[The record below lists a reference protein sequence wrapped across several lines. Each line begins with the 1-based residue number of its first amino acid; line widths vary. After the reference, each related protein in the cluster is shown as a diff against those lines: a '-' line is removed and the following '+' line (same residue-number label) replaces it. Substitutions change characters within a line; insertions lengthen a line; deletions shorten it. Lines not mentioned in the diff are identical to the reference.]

1 MLKGFLS
8 VMFLFFLAISV
19 CSILWVSNAEH
30 AQQNA
35 QQNTSGH
42 SPLTQRRNHVCRAI
56 YKCRKS
62 LGANEPKA
70 WNRKSGWN
78 FPWFIL
84 LLCHVNDRMAY
95 CNFFL
100 FEIVFHDILKSIVFE
115 MPCWARLRSVA
126 TLKVNNPSAYVMK
139 AGPRT
144 FQWHGGHISTI
155 TVITLSVLYISI
167 SCTCPSVPWS
177 MLRCAKAVRNQQAD
191 PGGAEK
197 DVQFVGK
204 DARRKWRKSKKEE
217 FQALFKLF
225 EDFEFEDFAE
235 KNTFKIDASCS
246 LSTLSNTEDA
256 APPGVPGLD
265 CRVDLRENFSV
276 SLFINESW
284 HIMDEGMPLRLAF
297 L

>member
-246 LSTLSNTEDA
+246 LFYS
-256 APPGVPGLD
+256 
-265 CRVDLRENFSV
+265 F
-276 SLFINESW
+276 
-284 HIMDEGMPLRLAF
+284 
-297 L
+297 